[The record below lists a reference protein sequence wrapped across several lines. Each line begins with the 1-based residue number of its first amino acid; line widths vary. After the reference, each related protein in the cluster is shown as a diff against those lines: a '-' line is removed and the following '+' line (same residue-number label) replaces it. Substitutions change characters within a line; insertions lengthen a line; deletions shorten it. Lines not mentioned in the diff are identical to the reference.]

1 MRRVVAFV
9 LTLGAMAVLA
19 VLFDVATA
27 RPAAAHAELATTT
40 PDDGA
45 RLAEAPTEVRLA
57 FTESVSLDAGYAR
70 VLGADGER
78 VDAGSASA
86 SGTEVSIPLR
96 AGLPE
101 ASYVVTYRVLSADS
115 HPIAGAYA
123 FVVGD
128 GELVPATDVDAAG
141 ESSRSV
147 AAALVASRWLGFAGV
162 ALGVGLPV
170 FQLTCWASGWNSS
183 LLRRLTTIGLTAVVL
198 AAVAGLALQGA
209 YAAGS
214 GLSSIANSDLWSA
227 TASSTFG
234 SVVLVRVALAAFL
247 AVLLASAWRRGRAP
261 RREVV
266 AVEVVAAAALVGTFA
281 AVGHP
286 VAGAVPALAVAA
298 TSVHVAAMAVWT
310 GGLVGLLTGA
320 LRPDVDQSVQATA
333 VTRFSRVAMAAVVA
347 LLATG
352 VLQSVREV
360 GAPSA
365 LVSTAYGWVL
375 VGKVAVVVV
384 LLAVAAS
391 SRAWVQRHYGPVTPL
406 VKELAMA
413 AATVGVRPP
422 AGLDPARVKPESGVS
437 PSAAHQ
443 RALRRSVVIEA
454 GVVALILAL
463 SAVLVGTPPAKSAVA
478 QPVDVTLPLQDA
490 SGSIGLGQVQLSID
504 PAGAGA
510 NTLHLYLF
518 DEAGQLTQARD
529 IRVSMTAPAQLIGPL
544 PVDLQ
549 PAGPGHSV
557 SEAMSIPTKGTW
569 TLSVSVRLDEF
580 TAATAATDFVVR

>member
-9 LTLGAMAVLA
+9 LTLGAMAVMA
-19 VLFDVATA
+19 VLLDVATA
-27 RPAAAHAELATTT
+27 RPAAAHAELATTM
-40 PDDGA
+40 PDGGA
-45 RLAEAPTEVRLA
+45 RLAEAPREVTLA
-57 FTESVSLDAGYAR
+57 FTEGVSLDAGYAR

-78 VDAGSASA
+78 VDAASASA
-86 SGTEVSIPLR
+86 SGTEVSIPLTVD
-96 AGLPE
+96 LPE

-141 ESSRSV
+141 EYSQSV
-147 AAALVASRWLGFAGV
+147 AGALVATRWLGFAGV
-162 ALGVGLPV
+162 ALGVGIPV
-170 FQLTCWASGWNSS
+170 FLVTCWASGWNAP
-183 LLRRLTTIGLTAVVL
+183 LLRRLTTIGLTVVVL
-198 AAVAGLALQGA
+198 AAVAGCALQGA

-214 GLSSIANSDLWSA
+214 GLSSIADSDLWLA

-234 SVVLVRVALAAFL
+234 SVVLVRVALAALL
-247 AVLLASAWRRGRAP
+247 AVLLASAWSRGRAP

-266 AVEVVAAAALVGTFA
+266 AVGAVAAAALVGTFA

-286 VAGAVPALAVAA
+286 IAGAVPALAVAA

-310 GGLVGLLTGA
+310 GGLVGLLAGV
-320 LRPDVDQSVQATA
+320 LRPDVDQSVQTTA

-360 GAPSA
+360 GVPSA
-365 LVSTAYGWVL
+365 LASTAYGWVL
-375 VGKVAVVVV
+375 IGKVAMVVL

-406 VKELAMA
+406 VRELAMA
-413 AATVGVRPP
+413 AATVGARPP
-422 AGLDPARVKPESGVS
+422 GGSDSARVKPQAGIP
-437 PSAAHQ
+437 PSADDQ
-443 RALRRSVVIEA
+443 RALRRSVVVEA
-454 GVVALILAL
+454 GAVAIILAL
-463 SAVLVGTPPAKSAVA
+463 SAVLVGTPLAKSAVA

-490 SGSIGLGQVQLSID
+490 SGTAGLGQVQLSID
-504 PAGAGA
+504 PAGTGA

-518 DEAGQLTQARD
+518 DEAGQLAQAQD
-529 IRVSMTAPAQLIGPL
+529 IRVSMTAPAQEVGPL

-557 SEAMSIPTKGTW
+557 SEAMSIPTKGAW
-569 TLSVSVRLDEF
+569 TLSVTVRLDEF
-580 TAATAATDFVVR
+580 TAATAATDFMVR